1 MNAHIVTPATIWGP
15 PEHELAKAGLTNTHS
30 IQIPGMIKAALA
42 RGQAGV
48 VGKGKA
54 VWAASHVDD
63 GESLLGLHRHKLQT
77 LTCRSA

>member
-1 MNAHIVTPATIWGP
+1 MNTHIVTPATIWGP

-30 IQIPGMIKAALA
+30 IQIPGAIKAALA
-42 RGQAGV
+42 RGRAGV

-63 GESLLGLHRHKLQT
+63 GECFRMH
-77 LTCRSA
+77 AFWP